1 MMTEQ
6 IEPVVLNNGVSI
18 RFQDQ
23 SNRYFGDFHRVCVKV
38 QVFLPESLE
47 LPDGIDSAAPC
58 LEKTLEKMGVP
69 GDDVAQQRR
78 ALIDGFLTAS
88 RQYLDGVDAPRR
100 LLQFS
105 VEKKRKPGFLRQ
117 F

>member
-1 MMTEQ
+1 MTEQ

-38 QVFLPESLE
+38 QVFLPEGLE
-47 LPDGIDSAAPC
+47 LPSGIDFKAPC

-69 GDDVAQQRR
+69 GEEVGQQRR
-78 ALIDGFLTAS
+78 ALVDGFLAAS
-88 RQYLDGVDAPRR
+88 REYLDGDEAPRR